1 MGASAVMQQIDALG
15 NPEQAEIL
23 QRFFKTAPGEYG
35 EGDVFVGV
43 KVPPQRAI
51 AREYSDLGLDE
62 IDKLLAS
69 EVHEHRSVGLI
80 ILANRAKRAGQS
92 EAKQLYDFYLART
105 SRINNWDLVD
115 LSCRDVVG
123 GYLHMTHNPE
133 PLGLLATS
141 DLIWDRRIAIV
152 STWCFTKSD
161 NLAPCFAIAEQLLD
175 DREDLIHKAV
185 GWMLREAGKRDEAAL
200 EAFLAE
206 HASQMPRTALRYSIE
221 RMTPERRAYWR
232 SQKKERQKDDQHSR
246 RVQGVHQPRQS
257 R

>member
-23 QRFFKTAPGEYG
+23 QRFFKTGPGEYG

-43 KVPPQRAI
+43 KVPPQRI
-51 AREYSDLGLDE
+51 VAREHRDLSLDE

-69 EVHEHRSVGLI
+69 AVHEHRSVGLM
-80 ILANRAKRAGQS
+80 ILTNRAKRADLEG
-92 EAKQLYDFYLART
+92 ARQLYDFYLART
-105 SRINNWDLVD
+105 HRINNWDLVD

-161 NLAPCFAIAEQLLD
+161 NLAPCFAIAQQLID

-200 EAFLAE
+200 EVFLSE
-206 HASQMPRTALRYSIE
+206 HAAHLPRTALRYSIE
-221 RMTPERRAYWR
+221 RMSPERREYWR
-232 SQKKERQKDDQHSR
+232 SQKMNRKAES
-246 RVQGVHQPRQS
+246 
-257 R
+257 

>member
-1 MGASAVMQQIDALG
+1 MQQIDALG
-15 NPEQAEIL
+15 DAEQAKIL
-23 QRFFKTAPGEYG
+23 QRFFKTGAGEYG

-51 AREYSDLGLDE
+51 ARVHRDLSLQE

-80 ILANRAKRAGQS
+80 ILTNRSKRADLE
-92 EAKQLYDFYLART
+92 EARQLYDFYLART
-105 SRINNWDLVD
+105 DRINNWDLVD

-161 NLAPCFAIAEQLLD
+161 NLAPCFAIAEQLRGD
-175 DREDLIHKAV
+175 KEDLIHKAV

-206 HASQMPRTALRYSIE
+206 HASDLPRTALRYSIE

-232 SQKKERQKDDQHSR
+232 SQKKEGQTHDQHPQ
-246 RVQGVHQPRQS
+246 RVQGVHQS
-257 R
+257 RKSR

>member
-23 QRFFKTAPGEYG
+23 QRFFKTGPGEYG

-43 KVPPQRAI
+43 KVPPQRAV
-51 AREYSDLGLDE
+51 AREHRDLGLEE

-69 EVHEHRSVGLI
+69 AIHEHRSVGLI
-80 ILANRAKRAGQS
+80 ILTNRSKRADLV
-92 EAKQLYDFYLART
+92 EARQLYDFYLART
-105 SRINNWDLVD
+105 NRINNWDLVD

-152 STWCFTKSD
+152 STWCFTKAD
-161 NLAPCFAIAEQLLD
+161 NLAPCFAIAEQLLHD
-175 DREDLIHKAV
+175 PEDLIHKAV

-206 HASQMPRTALRYSIE
+206 HASDLPRTALRYSIE
-221 RMTPERRAYWR
+221 RMTPERREYWR
-232 SQKKERQKDDQHSR
+232 AQKKERQNDDKHSR
-246 RVQGVHQPRQS
+246 RVQGVHQS
-257 R
+257 RKSR

>member
-15 NPEQAEIL
+15 NPEDAKIL

-43 KVPPQRAI
+43 KVPVQRKLAKHH
-51 AREYSDLGLDE
+51 RELALEE

-80 ILANRAKRAGQS
+80 ILTERSKRADLD
-92 EAKQLYDFYLART
+92 EARELYDFYLART
-105 SRINNWDLVD
+105 DRINNWDLVD

-123 GYLHMTHNPE
+123 GYLHSTHNPE

-161 NLAPCFAIAEQLLD
+161 NLVPCFAIAEQLLN

-200 EAFLAE
+200 EVFLGE
-206 HASQMPRTALRYSIE
+206 HAANMPRTALRYSIE
-221 RMTPERRAYWR
+221 HMTPERREHWR
-232 SQKKERQKDDQHSR
+232 SQKKEGQSHDQHSR
-246 RVQGVHQPRQS
+246 RVQGVHQSGQS

>member
-23 QRFFKTAPGEYG
+23 QRFFKTGPGEYG
-35 EGDVFVGV
+35 QGDVFVGV
-43 KVPPQRAI
+43 KVPPQRAV
-51 AREYSDLGLDE
+51 AREHRDLALDE

-69 EVHEHRSVGLI
+69 DVHEHRSVGLI
-80 ILANRAKRAGQS
+80 ILTNRSKRAALE
-92 EAKQLYDFYLART
+92 EARKLYDFYLART
-105 SRINNWDLVD
+105 DRINSWDLVD
-115 LSCRDVVG
+115 LSCRDIVG
-123 GYLHMTHNPE
+123 GYLHSTHNPE

-141 DLIWDRRIAIV
+141 DLIWDRRIAMV
-152 STWCFTKSD
+152 STWCFTRA
-161 NLAPCFAIAEQLLD
+161 NNIAPCFAIAEQLLH

-200 EAFLAE
+200 EAFLTQ
-206 HASQMPRTALRYSIE
+206 HAPRMPRTALRYSIE
-221 RMTPERRAYWR
+221 RMTPQRREFWR
-232 SQKKERQKDDQHSR
+232 SQKTERQSYDQRSR